1 MFFDAKRPVG
11 HTVTLSGTPTNYVSG
26 VQYMPWNAI
35 QQFSLGNG
43 MTETHGYNDRL
54 QPTSISA
61 GVWAI
66 NLYPCP
72 GQAVHCSANN
82 GNILEQDVTTPGVSG
97 LKQTFGYDAL
107 NRLTAATEQNS
118 GGTVTWNQSYGY
130 DTHGNRW
137 MSANSGVSLSP
148 FTAVANSNF
157 DAANHL
163 YINGAGYDNTGNQ
176 TAIGGFAN
184 TFDAESRLTA
194 STINATTAS
203 YAYDGEGRR
212 VQRIAG
218 GATTQYVYDSQGN
231 LVAEYSTQ
239 VPAVTGT
246 EYLIADHLGSTR
258 MTTDASGACLALHDY
273 LPFGEEIPT
282 GTGGRTGCYGSSDAV
297 RQQFTGKERDSET
310 NLDYFGAR
318 YFSGAQGRFT
328 SPDEPFVDQYPSDPQ
343 SWNLYSY
350 VRNNPLSNIDLDGRD
365 CITSS
370 NQTDRSVTV
379 SVASGTCGSGGGAY
393 VPGTVDMSS
402 LTYKG
407 TGVGYSYN
415 PYDSKSLAG
424 SGTINLGPV
433 APSDALS
440 SYGQEFYN
448 QMSSRRQP
456 SNQAMGA
463 FVAGQAMFATAFAST
478 YAVPAVIAAVGGT
491 GATLAPGVLNKV
503 HHIFADAGHNLGDLV
518 EKYGSPAEAY
528 VALERA
534 TTAQIAAK
542 GLTGKFEEVINVG
555 GTNVTVRG
563 AVVNGVVKIGTA
575 FK

>member
-1 MFFDAKRPVG
+1 
-11 HTVTLSGTPTNYVSG
+11 LSPNVSS
-26 VQYMPWNAI
+26 VQYKPWSAI

-43 MTETHGYNDRL
+43 LTETHGYNDRL

-61 GVWAI
+61 GSWAI

-118 GGTVTWNQSYGY
+118 GGPVTWTQSYSY
-130 DTHGNRW
+130 DTYGNRW
-137 MSANSGVSLSP
+137 VSANSGVSLSP

-194 STINATTAS
+194 STLNATTAT

-273 LPFGEEIPT
+273 LPFGEEIPS

-310 NLDYFGAR
+310 GLDYFGAR
-318 YFSGAQGRFT
+318 YFSGAQGRYT
-328 SPDEPFVDQYPSDPQ
+328 SPDPLMASATPSNPQ
-343 SWNLYSY
+343 TWNRYAYGL
-350 VRNNPLSNIDLDGRD
+350 NNPLRYIDPDGMKEISVADCQKDSNCTVVAMNVILDKNANNGQGLTKDQVAQFGKVLQGAKDDLGNGNIALDVSYTSGEV
-365 CITSS
+365 TSS
-370 NQTDRSVTV
+370 GV
-379 SVASGTCGSGGGAY
+379 SGL
-393 VPGTVDMSS
+393 SS
-402 LTYKG
+402 
-407 TGVGYSYN
+407 S
-415 PYDSKSLAG
+415 AA
-424 SGTINLGPV
+424 NLF
-433 APSDALS
+433 LS
-440 SYGQEFYN
+440 SYVPTSVTGNSMLSGSLNGATVPDPSTKADVMFISANNAQTGLIGSGIPFVASFTNTITHEILH
-448 QMSSRRQP
+448 SLSGDTSRRDDNP
-456 SNQAMGA
+456 ITRGWNEFKIDRQASGLHLDINYIRPEQLQRAKMY
-463 FVAGQAMFATAFAST
+463 SP
-478 YAVPAVIAAVGGT
+478 PAHPDA
-491 GATLAPGVLNKV
+491 LKPG
-503 HHIFADAGHNLGDLV
+503 
-518 EKYGSPAEAY
+518 
-528 VALERA
+528 R
-534 TTAQIAAK
+534 
-542 GLTGKFEEVINVG
+542 
-555 GTNVTVRG
+555 
-563 AVVNGVVKIGTA
+563 
-575 FK
+575 